1 MDRLF
6 TYILFLLNL
15 SGTFSKSKYIY
26 IEDQK
31 TWKDAQIYCREQYTD
46 LAPVSNEQDLNKL
59 QKMRPSD
66 RVWVGLQRISDTNN
80 WTWSG
85 GGPMEVPWAITQ
97 PDNRESDTNGYIDD
111 KGLSDGKQADSI
123 AFFCYSPKV
132 VNEKKTWAEALEY
145 CRKTYSDLASV
156 ASVTEMLLIQRELKK
171 QNTTGPFW
179 IGLHFFFK
187 DWLWVDGQELHYE
200 SWGPGVK
207 PTCPEVQSAECA
219 ALQAMEWSASD
230 TTSASSGTSGIGSV
244 YHFLANTLWRDK
256 ATLAATVYNSGG
268 VWGAH
273 NCEKKLNF
281 ICY

>member
-6 TYILFLLNL
+6 TYILFLLSL
-15 SGTFSKSKYIY
+15 SGTFSKYIY
-26 IEDQK
+26 IKDQK
-31 TWKDAQIYCREQYTD
+31 TWNDAQNYCRERYTD
-46 LAPVSNEQDLNKL
+46 LAPVSNKQDLNRL
-59 QKMRPSD
+59 QKMINPPD
-66 RVWVGLQRISDTNN
+66 LVWVGLQRISSTKN

-85 GGPMEVPWAITQ
+85 GGPLEVGWANGQ
-97 PDNRESDTNGYIDD
+97 PDNGNSDTNGYIND
-111 KGLSDGKQADSI
+111 KGLSDGKASDKW
-123 AFFCYSPKV
+123 AFFCYRAIV
-132 VNEKKTWAEALEY
+132 VKEKKTWEEALEY

-187 DWLWVDGQELHYE
+187 DWLWVDGQELRYA
-200 SWGPGVK
+200 SWGQGVK

-219 ALQAMEWSASD
+219 ALQAMKWLTSD
-230 TTSASSGTSGIGSV
+230 TTSASSGTSPFESV
-244 YHFLANTLWRDK
+244 FDLLANSLWRDT
-256 ATLAATVYNSGG
+256 AALAATVYNSGG

-273 NCEKKLNF
+273 NCEEKLNF

>member
-1 MDRLF
+1 
-6 TYILFLLNL
+6 
-15 SGTFSKSKYIY
+15 
-26 IEDQK
+26 
-31 TWKDAQIYCREQYTD
+31 
-46 LAPVSNEQDLNKL
+46 
-59 QKMRPSD
+59 
-66 RVWVGLQRISDTNN
+66 
-80 WTWSG
+80 
-85 GGPMEVPWAITQ
+85 
-97 PDNRESDTNGYIDD
+97 
-111 KGLSDGKQADSI
+111 
-123 AFFCYSPKV
+123 
-132 VNEKKTWAEALEY
+132 
-145 CRKTYSDLASV
+145 
-156 ASVTEMLLIQRELKK
+156 MLLIQRELKK

-187 DWLWVDGQELHYE
+187 DWLWVDGQELRYA
-200 SWGPGVK
+200 SWGQGVK

-230 TTSASSGTSGIGSV
+230 TTSASSGTSVIGSV